1 LTLDPGAGVLAC
13 RMQSRLFACFIGLFT
28 LLSFS
33 LVAEEKRI
41 SHADVARQVMQT
53 YEKMTSYQAGFNI
66 STSDNGTVRA
76 MSGQNYYKAPGKIR
90 FEFDNPAGNL
100 IVSDGKTMWVYIRR
114 LNAAGRQDLRIQKKD
129 ESGKNIFQDTAGPGV
144 SRLFRKYH
152 YRFDGADQPRKEDGV
167 NVFVLLM
174 DQREKTGGY
183 QQIKLSIDAESY
195 LIRKAVAND
204 GQGKVTTL
212 TFRGG
217 QINPQLEGKLFQ
229 YEPTE
234 TVRVVANPLVSE

>member
-1 LTLDPGAGVLAC
+1 MTQDPGAGRLAC
-13 RMQSRLFACFIGLFT
+13 RMQNRLFALV
-28 LLSFS
+28 LLVSV
-33 LVAEEKRI
+33 LVSAAIFGQEKRI
-41 SHADVARQVMQT
+41 SHADVARSVMQV
-53 YEKMTSYQAGFNI
+53 YEKMQSYQSQFNI
-66 STSDNGTVRA
+66 STNDNGTVRA
-76 MSGQNYYKAPGKIR
+76 MSGLNYYKAPGKIR

-114 LNAAGRQDLRIQKKD
+114 LNAAGRQDLRLQKKD
-129 ESGKNIFQDTAGPGV
+129 ESGKSIFQDTAGPGV

-167 NVFVLLM
+167 NVFVLQM

-183 QQIKLSIDAESY
+183 QQIKLFIDAESY
-195 LIRKAVAND
+195 LIRKAIAND

-217 QINPQLEGKLFQ
+217 QINPALEGKLFQ
-229 YEPTE
+229 YEPAE
-234 TVRVVANPLVSE
+234 SVRVVPNPLVSE